1 LGGAE
6 ECFMSNRSK
15 KTEKSMLKNNTQNNS
30 PRLKS
35 AENKQ
40 FTSVYSPSIS
50 LILRLEETGAIKGM
64 RVSNAGN
71 PCPNLHNVI
80 RALLSPAAI

>member
-1 LGGAE
+1 
-6 ECFMSNRSK
+6 
-15 KTEKSMLKNNTQNNS
+15 MLKNNTQNNS
-30 PRLKS
+30 SRLKS

-40 FTSVYSPSIS
+40 FTSAFSSS
-50 LILRLEETGAIKGM
+50 MAWTLRLEETGAIKGM

-71 PCPNLHNVI
+71 PCLNLHNVI